1 MGLISKFIIKGSA
14 KDVVHSSGY
23 GVAQNEG
30 GIGVASTR
38 SFAERMKVDRNRTKI
53 KGYRDARV
61 VSEQGRDAWRIRQEV
76 RQMGESAKDISVG
89 GVTIRRREEENGVRD
104 RRAEIGV
111 GDKKAELSARDEIK
125 RKPRVGDNIQAKPTH
140 PERIQPDFM
149 RKK

>member
-23 GVAQNEG
+23 GVAQNED
-30 GIGVASTR
+30 GIGVASTQ
-38 SFAERMKVDRNRTKI
+38 SFAKRMEVERNRQKV

-61 VSEQGRDAWRIRQEV
+61 VSEQGRDAWRMRQEV
-76 RQMGESAKDISVG
+76 RQMGEGAKDISVG
-89 GVTIRRREEENGVRD
+89 GLTIQRGEED
-104 RRAEIGV
+104 RAKDKKTGV
-111 GDKKAELSARDEIK
+111 GVKDKIER
-125 RKPRVGDNIQAKPTH
+125 RPRVGDNIQAKPSH